1 MQARG
6 HVVHLREGY
15 IETGGDHRA
24 VAKLVAAAIPPFRAL
39 VKNVARLDG
48 ISPKALVTQLDL
60 DNFEKGF
67 REALRAAERIVDY
80 VDTMETLMTL
90 QGLGIRD
97 WVGNARMCSAC
108 LLLLLVAPDP
118 RRGSGPSHQS

>member
-1 MQARG
+1 M
-6 HVVHLREGY
+6 HLREGY
-15 IETGGDHRA
+15 IETGGEHRA

-48 ISPKALVTQLDL
+48 VSPKALVTQLDL

-80 VDTMETLMTL
+80 VDT
-90 QGLGIRD
+90 
-97 WVGNARMCSAC
+97 WK
-108 LLLLLVAPDP
+108 
-118 RRGSGPSHQS
+118 H